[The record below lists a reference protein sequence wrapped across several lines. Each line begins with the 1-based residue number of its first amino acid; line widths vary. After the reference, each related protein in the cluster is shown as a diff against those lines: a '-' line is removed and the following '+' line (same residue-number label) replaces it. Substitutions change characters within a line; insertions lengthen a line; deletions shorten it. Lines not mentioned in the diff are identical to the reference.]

1 VAKVLLDDFAAATD
15 KRAFVEARNAFE
27 TTQLIKALRFAP
39 YATTEAKVAT
49 LEPVALVGL
58 GRFPTNR
65 FVLATGLAALLD
77 CGQVTTVMRTLAEQ
91 RNLVSDSMHLLCV
104 LAKALHM
111 RGSRRS
117 RDFAFRLA
125 ESMKSRQLTA
135 VELGWLHERLDDPH
149 HLVPCFFEPWPQ
161 GLQALERPRVF
172 EGVVPVPGLANFTVR
187 MVASKTQ
194 IERFANRLINCL
206 NSMTDRILS
215 DHTRIIGVERDGHP
229 YEAIEVNPRGG
240 TIRQWK
246 GLRNREA
253 DPTTRPAIERFLL
266 ETGAILQR
274 RPGGAAW

>member
-1 VAKVLLDDFAAATD
+1 VLVSDFNSAAD
-15 KRAFVEARNAFE
+15 RGAFVETLNAFE
-27 TTQLIKALRFAP
+27 LTQLIKSLR
-39 YATTEAKVAT
+39 YASYASTEAKVAT
-49 LEPVALVGL
+49 LEPVALAGL
-58 GRFPTNR
+58 RRFPTNR
-65 FVLATGLAALLD
+65 FILATGLAALLD
-77 CGQVTTVMRTLAEQ
+77 CGQTTTVMRTLAEQ

-104 LAKALHM
+104 LGKALHM
-111 RGSRRS
+111 RGSRNS
-117 RDFAFRLA
+117 RDVAFRLA
-125 ESMKSRQLTA
+125 EFLKTRSLSANELT
-135 VELGWLHERLDDPH
+135 WLHERFDDPH
-149 HLVPCFFEPWPQ
+149 NQVPGFFEPWPQ
-161 GLQALERPRVF
+161 GPQALERPERF
-172 EGVVPVPGLANFTVR
+172 EGVLQVPNLPTYSVR
-187 MVASKTQ
+187 MVVSKTQ